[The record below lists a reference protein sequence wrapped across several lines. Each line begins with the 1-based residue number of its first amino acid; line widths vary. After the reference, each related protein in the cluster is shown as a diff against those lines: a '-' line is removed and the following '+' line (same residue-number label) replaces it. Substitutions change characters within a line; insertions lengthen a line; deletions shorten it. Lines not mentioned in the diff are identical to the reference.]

1 MAKILTVYYSHTG
14 TTKQVAAQ
22 ISAKVGGDAFE
33 LLPVEAYPQDIGDV
47 IKRGQKEIEDG
58 TLIALQG
65 EPLSADGFDLIIA
78 GTPNWCST
86 IAPPVTTYLK
96 SQNLTGKKLA
106 VFVTHGR
113 GGVGH
118 VAEDLKKLFPAAD
131 ITAVHDGN
139 EPEKLDEWL
148 KGIGAV

>member
-14 TTKQVAAQ
+14 TTKTVAEQ
-22 ISAKVGGDAFE
+22 ISAKVGGSAFE
-33 LLPVEAYPQDIGDV
+33 LLPVDAYPQDIGEV

-58 TLIALQG
+58 ALIALKT
-65 EPLSADGFDLIIA
+65 EPPKADDYDLIIA

-86 IAPPVTTYLK
+86 LAPPLTTYLK

-113 GGVGH
+113 GGLGH
-118 VAEDLKKLFPAAD
+118 VAEDLKKLFP
-131 ITAVHDGN
+131 TASLTEVYDGN
-139 EPEKLDEWL
+139 EPEKLGDWL